1 MGGRVG
7 PAQGRD
13 GGRALMGRFERLPPS
28 GVTPR
33 PAATVVLLRERAPGF
48 QLLLMRRNRSAGFV
62 PGAYVF
68 PGGRVDAQD
77 ADRGLVSRL
86 ERLTPEAA
94 AVRLALPDGDPPAI
108 AYYLAAAREVFEEA
122 AVLVARP
129 RERFL
134 PGTAAGRAHLIR
146 LREHLLAGTL
156 GFAEV
161 LDDLGVGIDGSALEY
176 IAHWITPEAET
187 RRYDTRFFAALA
199 PAGSRSAPD
208 PREMTDSLWLSP
220 GEALDR
226 HRAGRLPMIFPTIRT
241 LEQLSA
247 FSTADAVLA
256 HYRTRDIPVV
266 MPSLVRTEA
275 GVRVS
280 ILDE

>member
-1 MGGRVG
+1 M
-7 PAQGRD
+7 D
-13 GGRALMGRFERLPPS
+13 RFERLPPS
-28 GVTPR
+28 GVEPR
-33 PAATVVLLRERAPGF
+33 PAATVVLLRARPPDF

-77 ADRGLVSRL
+77 ADPALVSRL
-86 ERLTPEAA
+86 ERLTPAEAA
-94 AVRLALPDGDPPAI
+94 DRLTLPDGDPPAI
-108 AYYLAAAREVFEEA
+108 AYYLAAAREAFEEA

-129 RERFL
+129 GGRFL
-134 PGTAAGRAHLIR
+134 PGTGAGRAHLLR

-156 GFAEV
+156 GFTEV
-161 LDDLGVGIDGSALEY
+161 LADLGVGIDGAALEY
-176 IAHWITPEAET
+176 IAHWITPEAES

-199 PAGSRSAPD
+199 PAGSRSTPD

-220 GEALDR
+220 GEAFDR

-256 HYRTRDIPVV
+256 HYRTRDIPVI
-266 MPSLVRTEA
+266 MPALVRTEA
-275 GVRVS
+275 GVKVS

>member
-1 MGGRVG
+1 M
-7 PAQGRD
+7 D
-13 GGRALMGRFERLPPS
+13 RFERLPPS
-28 GVTPR
+28 GVAAR

-48 QLLLMRRNRSAGFV
+48 QLLLMRRTRSAGFV

-77 ADRGLVSRL
+77 ADPGLVPRL

-94 AVRLALPDGDPPAI
+94 ADRLALPDGDPPAI
-108 AYYLAAAREVFEEA
+108 AYYLAAAREAFEEA

-129 RERFL
+129 GGRFL
-134 PGTAAGRAHLIR
+134 PDTTSGRAHLIR
-146 LREHLLAGTL
+146 LREHLLAGTM
-156 GFAEV
+156 GFTEV
-161 LDDLGVGIDGSALEY
+161 LDDLEVGIDGAALEY
-176 IAHWITPEAET
+176 IAHWITPQAET

-241 LEQLSA
+241 LEQLST

-256 HYRTRDIPVV
+256 HFRTRDIQAV
-266 MPSLVRTEA
+266 MPALVRTEA
-275 GVRVS
+275 GVKVS

>member
-1 MGGRVG
+1 M
-7 PAQGRD
+7 D
-13 GGRALMGRFERLPPS
+13 RFERLPPS
-28 GVTPR
+28 GVAPR
-33 PAATVVLLRERAPGF
+33 PAATVVLLREGAPGL

-77 ADRGLVSRL
+77 AHPALVSRI
-86 ERLTPEAA
+86 ERLTAKAA
-94 AVRLALPDGDPPAI
+94 AARLDLPGGNPPAI
-108 AYYLAAAREVFEEA
+108 AYYLAAAREAFEEA

-129 RERFL
+129 GGRFL
-134 PGTAAGRAHLIR
+134 PETASGHEHLIR
-146 LREHLLAGTL
+146 LREHLMAGTL
-156 GFAEV
+156 PFTEV
-161 LDDLGVGIDGSALEY
+161 LDELEVGIDGAALEY
-176 IAHWITPEAET
+176 IAHWITPEAES

-241 LEQLSA
+241 LQELSA

-256 HYRTRDIPVV
+256 HYRERHIRAI
-266 MPSLVRTEA
+266 MPALVRTEA
-275 GVRVS
+275 GVKVS

>member
-1 MGGRVG
+1 M
-7 PAQGRD
+7 D
-13 GGRALMGRFERLPPS
+13 RFERLPPS

-33 PAATVVLLRERAPGF
+33 PAATVVLLRERTPGF

-77 ADRGLVSRL
+77 ADRLLVSRL
-86 ERLTPEAA
+86 ERVTPEAA
-94 AVRLALPDGDPPAI
+94 AVRLGLPDGDPPAI
-108 AYYLAAAREVFEEA
+108 AYYLAAAREAFEEA

-129 RERFL
+129 GGRFL
-134 PGTAAGRAHLIR
+134 PDTTSGRAHLIR
-146 LREHLLAGTL
+146 LRDHLLAGTM
-156 GFAEV
+156 GFAET

-199 PAGSRSAPD
+199 PPGSRSAPD
-208 PREMTDSLWLSP
+208 PREMTDALWLSP

-241 LEQLSA
+241 LEELSA

-256 HYRTRDIPVV
+256 HYRTRDIPAV
-266 MPSLVRTEA
+266 MPALVRTEA

-280 ILDE
+280 ILDD

>member
-1 MGGRVG
+1 MS
-7 PAQGRD
+7 Q
-13 GGRALMGRFERLPPS
+13 FERLPPS
-28 GVTPR
+28 GVAPR

-48 QLLLMRRNRSAGFV
+48 QLLLMRRTRSAGFV

-68 PGGRVDAQD
+68 PGGRVDARD
-77 ADRGLVSRL
+77 AAPALVSRL

-94 AVRLALPDGDPPAI
+94 AVRLAPPEGDPPAI
-108 AYYLAAAREVFEEA
+108 AYYLAGAREAFEEA

-129 RERFL
+129 GGRFR
-134 PGTAAGRAHLIR
+134 PETASGRARLIR
-146 LREHLLAGTL
+146 LRDHLLAGTRR
-156 GFAEV
+156 FPEV
-161 LDDLGVGIDGSALEY
+161 LDDLGVGIDGTAFEY

-199 PAGSRSAPD
+199 PAGSRPAPD

-220 GEALDR
+220 GDALDR

-241 LEQLSA
+241 LERLSA
-247 FSTADAVLA
+247 FSTADAVLE
-256 HYRTRDIPVV
+256 HYRGRDIPAV
-266 MPSLVRTEA
+266 MPALVRTGA

-280 ILDE
+280 ILAE

>member
-1 MGGRVG
+1 M
-7 PAQGRD
+7 D
-13 GGRALMGRFERLPPS
+13 RFERLPPS

-68 PGGRVDAQD
+68 PGGRVDAED
-77 ADRGLVSRL
+77 ADRTLISRI

-94 AVRLALPDGDPPAI
+94 AVRLALTDGNPPAI
-108 AYYLAAAREVFEEA
+108 AYYLAAAREAFEEA

-129 RERFL
+129 GGRFL
-134 PGTAAGRAHLIR
+134 PDTASGGAHLIR
-146 LREHLLAGTL
+146 LREHLLAGTMR
-156 GFAEV
+156 FAEV
-161 LDDLGVGIDGSALEY
+161 LDDLGVGIDGAALEY
-176 IAHWITPEAET
+176 IAHWITPEAES

-199 PAGSRSAPD
+199 PPGSRSTPD

-220 GEALDR
+220 GDALDR

-241 LEQLSA
+241 LEQLNA
-247 FSTADAVLA
+247 FSTVDAVLA
-256 HYRTRDIPVV
+256 HYRMRDIPVI
-266 MPSLVRTEA
+266 MPALVRTAA
-275 GVRVS
+275 GVKVS

>member
-1 MGGRVG
+1 MLTGGY
-7 PAQGRD
+7 
-13 GGRALMGRFERLPPS
+13 ERLPPS
-28 GVTPR
+28 GAAPR
-33 PAATVVLLRERAPGF
+33 PAATVVLLRERAPEF

-77 ADRGLVSRL
+77 ANPALLSRV
-86 ERLTPEAA
+86 EGLTPEAA
-94 AVRLALPDGDPPAI
+94 AHRLGLSDGDPPAI
-108 AYYLAAAREVFEEA
+108 AYYLAAAREAFEEA

-129 RERFL
+129 GAGFS
-134 PGTAAGRAHLIR
+134 PDSSTGRAHLIH

-156 GFAEV
+156 GFHEV
-161 LDDLGVGIDGSALEY
+161 LDDLGVRVNGSALEY
-176 IAHWITPEAET
+176 IAHWITPEAES

-199 PAGSRSAPD
+199 PPGSRSAPD

-220 GEALDR
+220 GSALDR

-247 FSTADAVLA
+247 FATADAVLT
-256 HYRTRDIPVV
+256 HFRTRDIPAV
-266 MPSLVRTEA
+266 MPALVRTES

>member
-1 MGGRVG
+1 M
-7 PAQGRD
+7 D
-13 GGRALMGRFERLPPS
+13 RFERLPPS

-33 PAATVVLLRERAPGF
+33 PAATVVLLREHVSGF

-77 ADRGLVSRL
+77 ADPVLVSRL

-94 AVRLALPDGDPPAI
+94 AVRLGLPDGDPPAI
-108 AYYLAAAREVFEEA
+108 AYYLAAAREAFEEA

-129 RERFL
+129 GGRFL
-134 PGTAAGRAHLIR
+134 PGTVVGRARLVL

-161 LDDLGVGIDGSALEY
+161 LDDLGVDVDGCALEY

-199 PAGSRSAPD
+199 PPGSRSAPD

-226 HRAGRLPMIFPTIRT
+226 RRAGRLPMIFPTIRT

-247 FSTADAVLA
+247 FSTAEAVLA
-256 HYRTRDIPVV
+256 HYRTRHIPVI
-266 MPSLVRTEA
+266 MPALVRTEA
-275 GVRVS
+275 GVKVS

>member
-1 MGGRVG
+1 
-7 PAQGRD
+7 
-13 GGRALMGRFERLPPS
+13 MGRFERLPPS
-28 GVTPR
+28 GVVPR

-68 PGGRVDAQD
+68 PGGRVDAPD
-77 ADRGLVSRL
+77 ADPDLVSRV
-86 ERLTPEAA
+86 ERLTAETAA
-94 AVRLALPDGDPPAI
+94 DRLELAGGDPPAI
-108 AYYLAAAREVFEEA
+108 AYYLAAVREAFEES

-129 RERFL
+129 GGRFR
-134 PGTAAGRAHLIR
+134 PDTASGH
-146 LREHLLAGTL
+146 EHLVGLRQHLMAGTL
-156 GFAEV
+156 GFTEV
-161 LDDLGVGIDGSALEY
+161 LDDLGVGIDGAALEY

-241 LEQLSA
+241 LEQLSE
-247 FSTADAVLA
+247 FSTAHAVLA
-256 HYRTRDIPVV
+256 HYRTREIPAI
-266 MPSLVRTEA
+266 MPALVQTEA

>member
-1 MGGRVG
+1 M
-7 PAQGRD
+7 D
-13 GGRALMGRFERLPPS
+13 RFERLPPS
-28 GVTPR
+28 GVAPR
-33 PAATVVLLRERAPGF
+33 PAATVVLLRERAAGF
-48 QLLLMRRNRSAGFV
+48 QLLMMRRNRSAGFV

-77 ADRGLVSRL
+77 GDPALASRV
-86 ERLTPEAA
+86 EGLTPAA
-94 AVRLALPDGDPPAI
+94 AVARLALPDGNPPAV
-108 AYYLAAAREVFEEA
+108 AYYLAAAREAFEEA

-129 RERFL
+129 GGRFL
-134 PGTAAGRAHLIR
+134 PDTPSGHAHLLR
-146 LREHLLAGTL
+146 LREHLLAGTM
-156 GFAEV
+156 GFTEV
-161 LDDLGVGIDGSALEY
+161 LDDLGVAIDGTALEY

-199 PAGSRSAPD
+199 PPGSRSAPD

-241 LEQLSA
+241 LERLSA

-256 HYRTRDIPVV
+256 HYRTRDIPAI
-266 MPSLVRTEA
+266 MPALVRTEA
-275 GVRVS
+275 GVKVS
-280 ILDE
+280 ILDD

>member
-1 MGGRVG
+1 M
-7 PAQGRD
+7 D
-13 GGRALMGRFERLPPS
+13 RFERLPPS
-28 GVTPR
+28 GVAPR

-77 ADRGLVSRL
+77 ADPVLVSRL
-86 ERLTPEAA
+86 ERLTPREAA
-94 AVRLALPDGDPPAI
+94 ARLGLPGGDPPAI

-129 RERFL
+129 GGRFL
-134 PGTAAGRAHLIR
+134 PDTTSGRARLVR
-146 LREHLLAGTL
+146 LREQLLAGAL
-156 GFAEV
+156 GFTEV
-161 LDDLGVGIDGSALEY
+161 LDDLGVGIDGAALEY
-176 IAHWITPEAET
+176 IAHWITPEAES

-226 HRAGRLPMIFPTIRT
+226 HRTGRLPMIFPTIRT
-241 LEQLSA
+241 LERLSA
-247 FSTADAVLA
+247 FSTAEAVLA
-256 HYRTRDIPVV
+256 HYRTRDIPAI
-266 MPSLVRTEA
+266 MPALVRTEA

-280 ILDE
+280 ILDD

>member
-1 MGGRVG
+1 M
-7 PAQGRD
+7 D
-13 GGRALMGRFERLPPS
+13 RFERLPPS

-77 ADRGLVSRL
+77 ADPALVSRL
-86 ERLTPEAA
+86 ERLTPKAA
-94 AVRLALPDGDPPAI
+94 AVRLTLPNGDPPAI

-122 AVLVARP
+122 AVLVARSGG
-129 RERFL
+129 RFL
-134 PGTAAGRAHLIR
+134 PDTTAGCAHLIR
-146 LREHLLAGTL
+146 LREQLLSGNMAFT
-156 GFAEV
+156 EV
-161 LDDLGVGIDGSALEY
+161 LDDLGVGIDGAALEY

-208 PREMTDSLWLSP
+208 PREMIDSLWLSP

-247 FSTADAVLA
+247 FSTANAVLA
-256 HYRTRDIPVV
+256 HYRTRDIPAV
-266 MPSLVRTEA
+266 MPVLVRTAA

-280 ILDE
+280 ILDD

>member
-1 MGGRVG
+1 M
-7 PAQGRD
+7 D
-13 GGRALMGRFERLPPS
+13 RFERLPPS
-28 GVTPR
+28 GATPR
-33 PAATVVLLRERAPGF
+33 PAATVVLLRERPPGF

-77 ADRGLVSRL
+77 ADPALVTRL

-94 AVRLALPDGDPPAI
+94 AVRLALPNGDPPAI
-108 AYYLAAAREVFEEA
+108 AYYLAAAREAFEEA

-129 RERFL
+129 GARFQ
-134 PGTAAGRAHLIR
+134 PAATSGRALLIR
-146 LREHLLAGTL
+146 LRDHLLAGTM
-156 GFAEV
+156 GFTEV
-161 LDDLGVGIDGSALEY
+161 LDDLEVGIDGSALEY

-187 RRYDTRFFAALA
+187 RRYDTRFFTALA
-199 PAGSRSAPD
+199 PPGSRSAPD

-226 HRAGRLPMIFPTIRT
+226 HRARRLPMIFPTIRT

-256 HYRTRDIPVV
+256 HYRTRDIPAV
-266 MPSLVRTEA
+266 MPALVRTKA

>member
-1 MGGRVG
+1 M
-7 PAQGRD
+7 D
-13 GGRALMGRFERLPPS
+13 RFERLPPS
-28 GVTPR
+28 GAAPW

-77 ADRGLVSRL
+77 SDPVLVSRV

-94 AVRLALPDGDPPAI
+94 AVRLGLSGGDPPAI
-108 AYYLAAAREVFEEA
+108 AYYLAAAREAFEEA

-129 RERFL
+129 GRRFL
-134 PGTAAGRAHLIR
+134 PDTTSGRARLVR
-146 LREHLLAGTL
+146 LRERLLAGTL
-156 GFAEV
+156 GFTEA
-161 LDDLGVGIDGSALEY
+161 LDDLGVGIDGAALEY
-176 IAHWITPEAET
+176 MAHWITPEAES

-220 GEALDR
+220 GEALDG

-247 FSTADAVLA
+247 FSTAEAVLA
-256 HYRTRDIPVV
+256 HYRTSEIPVI
-266 MPSLVRTEA
+266 MPALVRTEA
-275 GVRVS
+275 GVKVS
-280 ILDE
+280 ILDD

>member
-1 MGGRVG
+1 M
-7 PAQGRD
+7 D
-13 GGRALMGRFERLPPS
+13 RFERLPPS
-28 GVTPR
+28 GVVPH
-33 PAATVVLLRERAPGF
+33 PAATVVLLREHAPGF

-77 ADRGLVSRL
+77 ADPALVMRL
-86 ERLTPEAA
+86 ERLTPAEAA
-94 AVRLALPDGDPPAI
+94 DRLTLPGGDPPAV
-108 AYYLAAAREVFEEA
+108 AYYLAAAREAFEEA
-122 AVLVARP
+122 TVLVARP
-129 RERFL
+129 GGRFL
-134 PGTAAGRAHLIR
+134 PDTTSGRAHLLR
-146 LREHLLAGTL
+146 LREHLLAGVM

-161 LDDLGVGIDGSALEY
+161 LDDLGVGIDGAALEY

-247 FSTADAVLA
+247 FPTANAVLA

-275 GVRVS
+275 GVMVS
-280 ILDE
+280 ILDD